1 MSEQDFIADLRF
13 SKGLNADNDILTITR
28 MLHGCVNCVPSTDVN
43 MDRHGVDYVATL
55 RGGAQV
61 FIDAK
66 TRRESCRRYWRYG
79 EEVPVEIWSVM
90 PGGRFN
96 MSPNSAKIGWT
107 LDESKVT
114 DLILFTWNKADCPF
128 AYLLCF
134 QTLRIAAI
142 RFLDYW
148 ANTFGTKVQNSGR
161 WESQAIFVPIQNV
174 LDAMRDVQKM
184 AA

>member
-1 MSEQDFIADLRF
+1 MPEQDFMNNLRF
-13 SKGLNADNDILTITR
+13 SKGVNADNDILTISK

-79 EEVPVEIWSVM
+79 EEIPIEIWSVM

-96 MSPNSAKIGWT
+96 ISPDSAKVGWT
-107 LDESKVT
+107 LDESKIT
-114 DLILFTWNKADCPF
+114 DLILFTWNKADCEF

-134 QTLRIAAI
+134 QTLRIAAA
-142 RFLDYW
+142 RYLEYW
-148 ANTFGTKVQNSGR
+148 ANTFDIKVQNSGR